1 MNPMKISYPVASFI
15 GSIAENEA
23 LSIGVPM
30 AIAITDAEGGLILF
44 SRMDGALPASTDIAI
59 SKAYTA
65 AALRMSTQELGEL
78 AQPGKPLYGIQQ
90 TLPGKIVLFGGGLP
104 LRFKEKIIG
113 AIGLSGGSVD
123 EDIKVAEAASDSLK
137 KMELW
142 QKALLP
148 LMPPK
153 PEGNNWGFRL
163 KNRLMEVLAGLE
175 RGDTAQLS
183 AILAGAILLSY
194 ADD

>member
-1 MNPMKISYPVASFI
+1 MKISYPVASII
-15 GSIAENEA
+15 GGIAENEA
-23 LSIGVPM
+23 VSIGVSM

-65 AALRMSTQELGEL
+65 AVLRMSTEKLGEL
-78 AQPGKPLYGIQQ
+78 SQPGKPLYGIQH

-104 LRFKEKIIG
+104 LRFKEKVFG
-113 AIGLSGGSVD
+113 AIGISGGSVE
-123 EDIKVAEAASDSLK
+123 EDIKVAEAALNSLK

-153 PEGNNWGFRL
+153 PEENTWGFRL
-163 KNRLMEVLAGLE
+163 KKKLAEMLGDLEME
-175 RGDTAQLS
+175 DTSQLS
-183 AILAGAILLSY
+183 AILSGAILLSY
-194 ADD
+194 LED

>member
-1 MNPMKISYPVASFI
+1 MKISYLVASFI

-23 LSIGVPM
+23 VSIDVPM

-65 AALRMSTQELGEL
+65 AVLRMSTQELGEL
-78 AQPGKPLYGIQQ
+78 AQPGKPLYGIQH
-90 TLPGKIVLFGGGLP
+90 TLRGKIVLFGGGLP

-113 AIGLSGGSVD
+113 AIGISGGSVE

-153 PEGNNWGFRL
+153 PEGNDWGFRL
-163 KNRLMEVLAGLE
+163 KNRLMEILGDLE
-175 RGDTAQLS
+175 RGDTPQLS
-183 AILAGAILLSY
+183 AILSGAILLSY
-194 ADD
+194 SED